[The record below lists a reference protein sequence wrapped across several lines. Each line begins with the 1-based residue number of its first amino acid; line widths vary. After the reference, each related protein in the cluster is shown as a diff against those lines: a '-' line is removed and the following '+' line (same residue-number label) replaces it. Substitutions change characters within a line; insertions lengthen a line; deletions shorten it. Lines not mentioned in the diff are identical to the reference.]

1 MKFMVPV
8 INYTIIT
15 ATEMFILLLIS
26 VISNESI
33 SNIINEGHL
42 RLMGIFLSKILG
54 YAVVKF
60 ISFRFDKK
68 SADVDINYWILFL
81 LMFSV
86 TTLTLFTF
94 CKILEMFYDDYIRN
108 LITICMI
115 GLGIASVAI
124 MIVYETAMK
133 QKYVINQNQMSE
145 IKLKEQLKHYNGI
158 M

>member
-1 MKFMVPV
+1 
-8 INYTIIT
+8 
-15 ATEMFILLLIS
+15 
-26 VISNESI
+26 
-33 SNIINEGHL
+33 
-42 RLMGIFLSKILG
+42 MGIFLSKILG

-133 QKYVINQNQMSE
+133 QKYVMSR
-145 IKLKEQLKHYNGI
+145 
-158 M
+158 

>member
-1 MKFMVPV
+1 M
-8 INYTIIT
+8 
-15 ATEMFILLLIS
+15 
-26 VISNESI
+26 
-33 SNIINEGHL
+33 
-42 RLMGIFLSKILG
+42 
-54 YAVVKF
+54 KF

-158 M
+158 MMTQGQVKKVRHDLENHLLAIKAMINKKDRE

>member
-1 MKFMVPV
+1 
-8 INYTIIT
+8 
-15 ATEMFILLLIS
+15 MFILLLIS

-81 LMFSV
+81 
-86 TTLTLFTF
+86 
-94 CKILEMFYDDYIRN
+94 
-108 LITICMI
+108 
-115 GLGIASVAI
+115 A
-124 MIVYETAMK
+124 
-133 QKYVINQNQMSE
+133 
-145 IKLKEQLKHYNGI
+145 
-158 M
+158 